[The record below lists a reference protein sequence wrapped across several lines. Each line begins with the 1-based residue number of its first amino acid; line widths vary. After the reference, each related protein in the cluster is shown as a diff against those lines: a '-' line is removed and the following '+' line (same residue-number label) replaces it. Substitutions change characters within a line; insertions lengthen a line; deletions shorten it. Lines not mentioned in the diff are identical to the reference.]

1 MRGDLRHEIPTKNQ
15 TFSNKVAKNHPPKK
29 QETKDIKQLGDQGAA
44 PRHNEIWTE
53 RLEPQSAWILLL
65 RKFEALHARAY
76 CWWFKNPVNSP
87 VEFGSLS
94 IYTLG
99 CHTVDDR
106 NSAPDGMY
114 KTLRSQT
121 NWEAVKICH
130 DTEVLYWIHALH
142 LQSYSLKWDMQN
154 NSKTPNNSKHI
165 DFSVYS
171 NVAHL

>member
-1 MRGDLRHEIPTKNQ
+1 MRGELRHEIPTKNQ
-15 TFSNKVAKNHPPKK
+15 TFFKKVTKNHLPQNKKPKT
-29 QETKDIKQLGDQGAA
+29 QNNLLTKAQPLGTMRSGQKGWSLD
-44 PRHNEIWTE
+44 R
-53 RLEPQSAWILLL
+53 AWILL
-65 RKFEALHARAY
+65 RSIASAGHTVDGNQKSGF
-76 CWWFKNPVNSP
+76 NSP
-87 VEFGSLS
+87 VEVGSWNP

-99 CHTVDDR
+99 CHTVEDR

-121 NWEAVKICH
+121 NGEAVKICH
-130 DTEVLYWIHALH
+130 DTDVIYWIHALH

-154 NSKTPNNSKHI
+154 NSKTPNNSKHL